1 MYETTDE
8 FLKTFGMSTLDDLP
22 ELPKYKIDENEQIVI
37 DDVIEEKENIKHEEG

>member
-1 MYETTDE
+1 
-8 FLKTFGMSTLDDLP
+8 MSTLDDLP